1 VLGNGGFGKVFLGK
15 MEGKCHGEPKMYAI
29 KQMAKAKIHQKNLVD
44 NILLEKKIMKE
55 LKCNFIARS
64 HYSFRDNNFY
74 YIAMEWAQGGDVFSF
89 IRPSSPRREKFLEAG
104 EDAIRFILGCVI
116 LGL

>member
-1 VLGNGGFGKVFLGK
+1 
-15 MEGKCHGEPKMYAI
+15 
-29 KQMAKAKIHQKNLVD
+29 
-44 NILLEKKIMKE
+44 MKE

-89 IRPSSPRREKFLEAG
+89 IRPSSSRRELFLEAG
-104 EDAIRFILGCVI
+104 EEAIRFILGCVI
-116 LGL
+116 MGLEELHSKNIVYSDMKPENLLVF